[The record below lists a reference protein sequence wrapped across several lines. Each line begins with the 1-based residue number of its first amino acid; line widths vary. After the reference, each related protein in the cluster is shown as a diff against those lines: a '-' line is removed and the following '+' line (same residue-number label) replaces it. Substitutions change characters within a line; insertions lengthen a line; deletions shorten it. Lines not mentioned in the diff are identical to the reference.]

1 MSTTES
7 SMFAF
12 LRSAAAPV
20 GFGLLVLAATLGG
33 CADDPPIS
41 IRYELSNGPTQ
52 RCPSTTCDGIPLK
65 CETVLSVRIVDP
77 SSGQELFSVC
87 RKLDAAEN
95 LCKMTSVR
103 LVSENEL
110 PARRLAVQVAVYKAD
125 GRKQPDGTYSCP
137 TDLAFDGNRFAL
149 TSPDDQNPPAVAG
162 LGYYEPGDAETVI
175 RLGCANLP
183 IVNTPECRGENDI
196 KITASADDFDTGVFL
211 QQPNNITLWVGEPVG
226 PDQFVIDY
234 QRMTSLS
241 LVATN
246 TAGPSAWNGFFKKIA
261 NQKSMCLVVDEK
273 TAGAVSSV
281 RCIKIKGNETQF
293 DLRGLRLSHSTLRSV
308 LGALGYLPGEFPPK
322 GLVVGMVVDAQGK
335 PMSGVRVQPSSGSV
349 QYLGPT
355 RDGLIDTGTSAT
367 GIFISQDVPYESSWS
382 APGTSGGYGG
392 VLPDHVTVVILQPAA
407 AATAATL

>member
-1 MSTTES
+1 MSTTDS
-7 SMFAF
+7 SMSAF
-12 LRSAAAPV
+12 LRSAT
-20 GFGLLVLAATLGG
+20 LLVLVAALVG

-41 IRYELSNGPTQ
+41 IRYELSTGPAQ
-52 RCPSTTCDGIPLK
+52 KCHSPTCIGIELD

-77 SSGQELFSVC
+77 RSGQEVFSVC
-87 RKLDAAEN
+87 RKLESAEN

-125 GRKQPDGTYSCP
+125 HVQQSDGTYSCP

-149 TSPDDQNPPAVAG
+149 TSPTDEKPPAVAG
-162 LGYYEPGDAETVI
+162 MGYYEPGDAETVI

-183 IVNTPECRGENDI
+183 IVNTPECRGENNI
-196 KITASADDFDTGVFL
+196 KVTASADDFDTGVFL
-211 QQPNNITLWVGEPVG
+211 QQPNNIKLWVGEPVG
-226 PDQFVIDY
+226 PDQFQIVYSKMDE
-234 QRMTSLS
+234 LK
-241 LVATN
+241 LVDPNAV
-246 TAGPSAWNGFFKKIA
+246 GPSAWNGFIKKTA
-261 NQKSMCLVVDEK
+261 SPKSLCLVVDEK
-273 TAGAVSSV
+273 AAGATASV
-281 RCIKIKGNETQF
+281 RCIKVKGNETQF
-293 DLRGLRLSHSTLRSV
+293 DLRGLRLSNLTLRSV
-308 LGALGYLPGEFPPK
+308 LGALGYMPGEFPPK

-355 RDGLIDTGTSAT
+355 RDGLIDTGTSPT

-392 VLPDHVTVVILQPAA
+392 VIPEHVTVVILQPDA
-407 AATAATL
+407 AATP